1 MDNATPTI
9 ASGRVRQI
17 LEPYVGHSHE
27 LVTVLRELDHALGY
41 LPGPVLAEVAQTLH
55 VPESVVYGVAS
66 FYSMLSVRPRGQ
78 HVVRVCVSP
87 PCHVEGAAA
96 LRCALPEELGI
107 SYGETTP
114 DGLFTLEETSCLGHC
129 AEGPVLQV
137 DEALYFQVTV
147 EGMRDILAGYRTG
160 APRPGQPSPVLPPPQ
175 PGEMRIVLERVGQ
188 INPDSLEE
196 ARAAGAYK
204 GLEKVLAEMTPTQV
218 IDLVQASGLQGRG
231 GAGFSA
237 GLKWKFTA
245 QAPGDTK
252 YVIANADESEPGTF
266 KDRLVMEGD
275 PHRLLEG
282 MAIAGYAIGAQ
293 HGYIY
298 IRGEYGYAAAKL
310 QQAVH
315 QAEAAGLLGDNILG
329 RGFSFHIDVHRGAGA
344 YICGEETALIESLE
358 GKRGEPRIRPPYP
371 PTYGLHGYPTAV
383 NNVETL
389 CNVPAIAVNGAAW
402 YKAIGTEKAAG
413 TKVFQLQGDVAHRGA
428 VEVPMG
434 ITLRQLIDRYGGGV
448 TGGRPIKLVQTGG
461 TASTVVP
468 PALLDTPLDFTS
480 GRQGVSLGSGVILV
494 VAEGTA
500 CAAEFGAAVMRFFC
514 HESCGK
520 CVPCR
525 IGTVRAYEIFERII
539 AGKAEPE
546 DLDRLAALVEAFPD
560 APFCAL
566 GQSIAVPL
574 GSLLKYF
581 GDELRQHVA
590 QGGCG
595 QTC

>member
-1 MDNATPTI
+1 MDEGTRI
-9 ASGRVRQI
+9 RQI
-17 LEPYVGHSHE
+17 LDPYAGRPHE
-27 LVTVLRELDHALGY
+27 LITALRELDHALGY
-41 LPGPVLAEVAQTLH
+41 LSGPALTEVSRTLK
-55 VPESVVYGVAS
+55 VPESVVYGTAT

-78 HVVRVCVSP
+78 HIVRVCVSP

-96 LRCALPEELGI
+96 LRCALPEELGV
-107 SYGETTP
+107 SYGQTTP
-114 DGLFTLEETSCLGHC
+114 DGFFTLEEASCLGHC
-129 AEGPVLQV
+129 AEGPVVQV
-137 DEALYFQVTV
+137 DDNLYFQVTPEV
-147 EGMRDILAGYRTG
+147 LGEILASYRAGT
-160 APRPGQPSPVLPPPQ
+160 PRPGQTSPILPPPQ
-175 PGEMRIVLERVGQ
+175 PGEVRIVLERVGQ

-196 ARAAGAYK
+196 TRAAGAYK
-204 GLEKVLAEMTPTQV
+204 GLEKVLAEMTPAQL
-218 IDLVQASGLQGRG
+218 IELVQASGLQGRG
-231 GAGFSA
+231 GAGFST
-237 GLKWKFTA
+237 GLKWRFTA
-245 QAPGDTK
+245 QAAGDVK

-275 PHRLLEG
+275 PHLLLEG
-282 MAIAGYAIGAQ
+282 MAIAGYAIGA
-293 HGYIY
+293 HEGYIY
-298 IRGEYGYAAAKL
+298 IRGEYAPAAQKL

-371 PTYGLHGYPTAV
+371 PQRGLHDKPTAV

-389 CNVPAIAVNGAAW
+389 CNVPAIVLKGAEW
-402 YKAIGTEKAAG
+402 YRALGTEKSAG
-413 TKVFQLQGDVAHRGA
+413 TKVFQLQGDVVRRGA

-448 TGGRPIKLVQTGG
+448 PGGRPIKLVQTGG

-468 PALLDTPLDFTS
+468 PALLDMPMDFVS
-480 GRQGVSLGSGVILV
+480 GRQGVSLGSGVVLV

-525 IGTVRAYEIFERII
+525 IGSLRALEAFEAIM
-539 AGKAEPE
+539 AGRGTPADMDHLE
-546 DLDRLAALVEAFPD
+546 ALVEGFAD

-581 GDELRQHVA
+581 RDELSRHIA

-595 QTC
+595 QAC

>member
-1 MDNATPTI
+1 MDEPTRI
-9 ASGRVRQI
+9 REI
-17 LEPYVGHSHE
+17 LEPYAGRRHE
-27 LVTVLRELDHALGY
+27 LITALRELDHALGY
-41 LPGPVLAEVAQTLH
+41 LPGSALTAVSQALQ
-55 VPESVVYGVAS
+55 VPESVVYGTAT
-66 FYSMLSVRPRGQ
+66 FYSMLSVRPRGR
-78 HVVRVCVSP
+78 HTVRVCVSP

-96 LRCALPEELGI
+96 LRRALPEALGI

-129 AEGPVLQV
+129 AEGPVVQI
-137 DEALYFQVTV
+137 DDALYFQVTPAALA
-147 EGMRDILAGYRTG
+147 EILASYRAG
-160 APRPGQPSPVLPPPQ
+160 DPRPGQPSPILPPPQ
-175 PGEMRIVLERVGQ
+175 EGEVRIVLERVGR
-188 INPDSLEE
+188 IDPASLEE
-196 ARAAGAYK
+196 ARAAGAYQ
-204 GLEKVLAEMTPTQV
+204 GLDKVLAEMTPAQV

-231 GAGFSA
+231 GAGFST
-237 GLKWKFTA
+237 GLKWRFTA
-245 QAPGDTK
+245 QAAGDVK

-275 PHRLLEG
+275 PHLLLEG
-282 MAIAGYAIGAQ
+282 MAIAGYAIGA
-293 HGYIY
+293 HEGFIY
-298 IRGEYGYAAAKL
+298 IRGEYAPAAELLRK
-310 QQAVH
+310 AVH

-371 PTYGLHGYPTAV
+371 PQRGLHNRPTAV

-389 CNVPAIAVNGAAW
+389 CNVPAIVRQGPEW
-402 YKAIGTEKAAG
+402 YRALGTEKSAG
-413 TKVFQLQGDVAHRGA
+413 TKVFQLQGDVVRRGA

-434 ITLRQLIDRYGGGV
+434 ITLRRLIDRYGGGV
-448 TGGRPIKLVQTGG
+448 AGGRPIKFVQTGG

-468 PALLDTPLDFTS
+468 PALLDIPLDFVS
-480 GRQGVSLGSGVILV
+480 GRQGVSIGSGVVLV

-500 CAAEFGAAVMRFFC
+500 CAAEFGAAIMRFFR

-525 IGTVRAYEIFERII
+525 IGSLRALEAFERIVDGRGTP
-539 AGKAEPE
+539 ADMENLE
-546 DLDRLAALVEAFPD
+546 ALVEGFAE

-574 GSLLKYF
+574 GSLLKHF
-581 GDELRQHVA
+581 GDELRQHIA
-590 QGGCG
+590 QGGCERMR
-595 QTC
+595 QERR